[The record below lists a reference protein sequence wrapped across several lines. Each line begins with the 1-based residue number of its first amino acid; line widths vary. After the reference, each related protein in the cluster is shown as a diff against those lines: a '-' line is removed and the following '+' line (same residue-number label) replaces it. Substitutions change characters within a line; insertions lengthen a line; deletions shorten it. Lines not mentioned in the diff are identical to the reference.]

1 MLDTVD
7 STADIPPRARYSKP
21 RVSCLH
27 ELLIF
32 SSWCPSGGKELPV
45 GPEKNDHTLP
55 QCSDRIRSA
64 LTKDMK
70 G

>member
-1 MLDTVD
+1 MLDAVD

-32 SSWCPSGGKELPV
+32 SSWCPSGGGKNCRLGRRKMITLYCSAVIELGV
-45 GPEKNDHTLP
+45 L
-55 QCSDRIRSA
+55 
-64 LTKDMK
+64 
-70 G
+70 